1 MKEITLTING
11 KLCRANSGDTILKA
25 ATDNDIFIPT
35 LCHNELVKVYG
46 GCGLCVVSVE
56 GSNKLLRA
64 CSTVA
69 ADGMV
74 VNTESSR
81 AIAARKIAIE
91 LIMSDHEGDCRGPCT
106 LNCPAGTDCQ
116 RYVKQIALGNDH
128 EAVRIIK
135 DKIPFPASLGRIC
148 PHPCETE
155 CRRGR
160 LEAPI
165 SIAHL
170 KAYAADMVLKSKKH
184 VIPNIKN
191 PTGKTVGII
200 GGGPGG
206 LSCAYQL
213 ARLGHCITV
222 YDAMPQMGGMFRY
235 GIPEYRMPKAILDI
249 ELAEIESMGI
259 KFVNNC
265 RIGHDIT
272 LSELRERHDAV
283 VVAVGAWKS
292 ASARTPGEELKGVI
306 SGIDLLR
313 SVSLGQPLHVGKR
326 TAVVGGGNTA
336 MDACRTAVRCGAEEV
351 YIIYRRTRS
360 EMPAEDIEIDEAI
373 DEGVTFKFLTNPA
386 EILGQNGRVCGV
398 KLQIMELGEPDD
410 SGRRSPV
417 PVEGA
422 FETLE
427 LDSFITAIGQ
437 KPDISGLEEL
447 HLNKRGNIESDES
460 TFLTNLY
467 GVFAVGDATNQGAS
481 IAIDAVSEGNRAAVV
496 IDSYLSGC
504 IKGYRAPYI
513 SKRVFDPSMLEGREC
528 ESRAVMPTRS
538 AEERKHDFNEVNLGF
553 DDAEVR
559 REATRCLECGC
570 HDYEDCHLIKHANIY
585 EIRPERLT
593 GDKHPSFKERKLIN
607 IERDQGKCLL
617 CGLCV
622 RICDEVVGRGI
633 LGLVGRGFST
643 TIKPEFNSPDAIKI
657 CADCK
662 KCAQVCPT
670 GALKIL

>member
-116 RYVKQIALGNDH
+116 RYVKQIALGNDC

-155 CRRGR
+155 CRRGK
-160 LEAPI
+160 LEAPV
-165 SIAHL
+165 SIAQL
-170 KAYAADMVLKSKKH
+170 KAYAADMVLKSNKH
-184 VIPNIKN
+184 IIPDIAES
-191 PTGKTVGII
+191 TGKTVGII

-213 ARLGHCITV
+213 ARLGHSITV
-222 YDAMPQMGGMFRY
+222 YDAMPKMGGMFRY
-235 GIPEYRMPKAILDI
+235 GIPEYRMPKHILDA

-259 KFVNNC
+259 SFVNNC
-265 RIGHDIT
+265 KIGRDIT
-272 LSELRERHDAV
+272 LSELRKRHDAV

-292 ASARTPGEELKGVI
+292 ASVRTPGEELDGVI

-313 SVSLGQPLHVGKR
+313 SVSLGKPLYVGKR

-336 MDACRTAVRCGAEEV
+336 MDACRTAVRCGADEV
-351 YIIYRRTRS
+351 YVIYRRTRS

-386 EILGQNGRVCGV
+386 EILGKNGHVCGV
-398 KLQIMELGEPDD
+398 KLQVMELGEPDE
-410 SGRRSPV
+410 SGRRSPI
-417 PVEGA
+417 PVEGV

-437 KPDISGLEEL
+437 KLDTNGLEEL
-447 HLNKRGNIESDES
+447 HLNKRGNIEADES
-460 TFLTNLY
+460 TYLTNLD

-481 IAIDAVSEGNRAAVV
+481 IAIDAVGEGNRAAVV

-504 IKGYRAPYI
+504 IIGYRKPYV
-513 SKRVFDPSMLEGREC
+513 SKRVFDPSMLEGRKSEP
-528 ESRAVMPTRS
+528 RAVMPART
-538 AEERKHDFNEVNLGF
+538 AEERRHDFKEVYLGF
-553 DDAEVR
+553 DDKEIR
-559 REATRCLECGC
+559 REAARCLECGC
-570 HDYEDCHLIKHANIY
+570 HDYGDCRLIKHANIY
-585 EIRPERLT
+585 EIHPERLT
-593 GDKHPSFKERKLIN
+593 GDIHPSFKERKLIS
-607 IERDQGKCLL
+607 IERDQGKCML

-622 RICDEVVGRGI
+622 RICDEAIGRGLI
-633 LGLVGRGFST
+633 GLVGRGFSSV
-643 TIKPEFNSPDAIKI
+643 IKPEFNSPEDIKI
-657 CADCK
+657 CADCN
-662 KCAQVCPT
+662 KCAEVCPT